1 MEVAGHVYCHINNG
15 GVAFSVVDEGNGPVV
30 RIDSSHFGT
39 NTMKHD
45 LHVSPNELKLLAEM
59 FTKAAAHQSYSE
71 TYCCAAKADKIGG
84 VADVCMAN
92 EGGPPP
98 GFPQD
103 DEFSIQQGDNG
114 TANLDLWYSHQF
126 VQNECV
132 EHRGNKTNRT
142 AYKFDKGFV
151 LEGTV
156 CGTIYVKDPLK
167 YNGYTKFAVQTFQ
180 INFNGEFKPTNIGHP
195 ELKVVAGKMDHLHG
209 KLSLEWNGVPEGTEL
224 VVNYEYDMNK
234 NDKAQLD
241 ALSKKGDA
249 NGIHVK

>member
-30 RIDSSHFGT
+30 RIESSHFGT

-45 LHVSPNELKLLAEM
+45 VHVGPNELKLLAEL
-59 FTKAAAHQSYSE
+59 FTKAAAHQGYSE

-84 VADVCMAN
+84 TADCAAN

-103 DEFSIQQGDNG
+103 DEFSIMQGDNG
-114 TANLDLWYSHQF
+114 TANLDLYYAHQF
-126 VQNECV
+126 MQNECV
-132 EHRGNKTNRT
+132 EHRGNKTNRV
-142 AYKFDKGFV
+142 AYKFDKGFI

-180 INFNGEFKPTNIGHP
+180 ITYDGEFKPTNIGSP

-224 VVNYEYDMNK
+224 VVSYEYDMIK
-234 NDKAQLD
+234 NDKAKLD
-241 ALSKKGDA
+241 ALSKENA
-249 NGIHVK
+249 NGIYVK